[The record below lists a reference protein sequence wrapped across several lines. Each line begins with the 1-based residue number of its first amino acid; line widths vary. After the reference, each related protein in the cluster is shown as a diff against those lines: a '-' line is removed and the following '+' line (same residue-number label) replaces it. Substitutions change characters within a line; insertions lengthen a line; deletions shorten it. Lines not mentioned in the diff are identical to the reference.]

1 MEFLF
6 TVLILELSK
15 LSIGEFLRGVAVNS
29 FSTWI
34 CQVYQLAVPPDFNLG
49 FPRGSFT
56 DLLGVN
62 AHGQMRFA

>member
-15 LSIGEFLRGVAVNS
+15 GEFLPGVAVNS

-34 CQVYQLAVPPDFNLG
+34 CQVYQLAAVPPDANLG
-49 FPRGSFT
+49 FRRGSFT
-56 DLLGVN
+56 GLLGVN
-62 AHGQMRFA
+62 GCGQIRLA